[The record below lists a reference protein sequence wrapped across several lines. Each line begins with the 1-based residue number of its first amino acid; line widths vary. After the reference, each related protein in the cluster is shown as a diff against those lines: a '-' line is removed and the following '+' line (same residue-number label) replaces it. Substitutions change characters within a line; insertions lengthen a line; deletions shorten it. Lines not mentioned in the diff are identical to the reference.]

1 MRAFRW
7 ARVSGVRNTMTRSL
21 EHYPEPTMLTSAAHS
36 PAARLASTTRRV
48 NSCSAR
54 KFLAPGR
61 ISRATTPASAASR
74 TPCSQAS
81 TAETEIHAL
90 AAFTGRA
97 GFAFNRALVYAKG
110 GVAWDSRTDIF
121 NTVAAGVLL
130 GTPGALL
137 NSKSSNWGY
146 TVGAG
151 VEYALI
157 SNWSAALE
165 YNYYDFGKSTAFTTT
180 IPPGLANVNLAPNNT
195 TIHAMSLEPE
205 LQVQSDDIGG
215 QIN

>member
-1 MRAFRW
+1 MPGTDYADIGGALAGGQIGVNYQTGQFVLGAEISGAW
-7 ARVSGVRNTMTRSL
+7 ANIQGDNTCFGSF
-21 EHYPEPTMLTSAAHS
+21 PDPV
-36 PAARLASTTRRV
+36 LAGFNCGT
-48 NSCSAR
+48 
-54 KFLAPGR
+54 
-61 ISRATTPASAASR
+61 
-74 TPCSQAS
+74 Q
-81 TAETEIHAL
+81 IHAL

-97 GFAFNRALVYAKG
+97 GFAFNRSLVYAKG
-110 GVAWDSRTDIF
+110 GVAWDSQTDIF

-195 TIHAMSLEPE
+195 TIHAMSLGLNYRFSPTT
-205 LQVQSDDIGG
+205 LVAK
-215 QIN
+215 